1 MGWLFVPGSGDSN
14 SDSVSPSETP
24 IAVWVT
30 SSGKGTLR
38 PSSWRGWKTRL
49 WIRLLSGTISRPS
62 MASLGADSWI
72 SSLLASRVSHQAPP
86 AHEKESGTTAGSGP
100 TSKESFAKYDR
111 DSSSWRTFR
120 GYSTSITGEP
130 LPPYSGTWPNS
141 GTMRNGI
148 SYRQKEWAH
157 RISGRGSSSSRDWQT
172 PRAIYGEGHS
182 GMRDESHTT
191 GQAIRV
197 AENWPTP
204 RDRDSYARDS
214 KAMKQRRVSGE
225 QKDLDLVALAE
236 TWPTPRASPN
246 ENRTTKPAPSHEDG
260 THGRNLAAETAAWPT
275 PRVPR
280 PHDSQAE
287 TPGKKGHNDLT
298 EKARTWNTPTGRD
311 YKDDSLPEDSP
322 VPTNSLLG
330 RQVQRTSVRGAKS
343 SNGGRGLNPQWR
355 TPSANDDHHDRG
367 TEEYAKRRMT
377 DPKAPL
383 SLGAQAKAETKATG
397 ERRGLNPIFVEWL
410 MGWPLGWTDCGQPVT
425 ELSPWLRRW
434 RSYISRRDL
443 A

>member
-86 AHEKESGTTAGSGP
+86 AHEKEPKTTVGSGP
-100 TSKESFAKYDR
+100 TSRESFTKYDR

-130 LPPYSGTWPNS
+130 LPPFSGIWPNS

-148 SYRQKEWAH
+148 CSRQKEWAH
-157 RISGRGSSSSRDWQT
+157 RISARGSSSSRDWLT

-204 RDRDSYARDS
+204 QTSDAGGIVDE
-214 KAMKQRRVSGE
+214 KAAELSHTPENHERAQLYR
-225 QKDLDLVALAE
+225 QVAKS
-236 TWPTPRASPN
+236 WPTPKTPTGGKN
-246 ENRTTKPAPSHEDG
+246 PKEKG
-260 THGRNLAAETAAWPT
+260 ETGPDLQATADAWPS

-280 PHDSQAE
+280 PHDTQAN
-287 TPGKKGHNDLT
+287 THGKEGHGDLT
-298 EKARTWNTPTGRD
+298 EAARIWNTPTTRD
-311 YKDDSLPEDSP
+311 HKDDNPPGDSP

-330 RQVQRTSVRGAKS
+330 RQAQRTSIRGEKS
-343 SNGGRGLNPQWR
+343 FERSPNC
-355 TPSANDDHHDRG
+355 
-367 TEEYAKRRMT
+367 RRRC
-377 DPKAPL
+377 P
-383 SLGAQAKAETKATG
+383 
-397 ERRGLNPIFVEWL
+397 R
-410 MGWPLGWTDCGQPVT
+410 
-425 ELSPWLRRW
+425 
-434 RSYISRRDL
+434 
-443 A
+443 